1 MTGQIHVSPGAKS
14 HPAPLLTY
22 AIMPEYPLR
31 PAHFYG
37 IQGGKMSAPVLG
49 NTIIIILVFANLT
62 QLLLQ
67 GSRQRTRH
75 EELKAMLQRIEAAF
89 NK

>member
-1 MTGQIHVSPGAKS
+1 MLTHV
-14 HPAPLLTY
+14 
-22 AIMPEYPLR
+22 IMPEYPLG
-31 PAHFYG
+31 PEKFNG

-67 GSRQRTRH
+67 GSRQRKCH
-75 EELKAMLQRIEAAF
+75 EELKAMLQRIEAGF